1 MSFFTDPPLH
11 DFPDRAIRLLLE
23 HPAHLQQLVSAV
35 APHLAPGFDFAR
47 TVLLNRTF
55 PMPDW
60 RRREADLLFHVPYR
74 AGEVEEAALVCI
86 LLEHQSAPDPSV
98 PLRTLLYAV
107 LYWERQWRHW
117 EERHRRGDPLRLNL
131 VLPIVFYTGPDPWPT
146 NRTLADLLALPEP
159 FRSSVPRWEPVFWNL
174 AEQSPEALLS
184 APGEWLHAL
193 AVVRSEREPP
203 EAFWGVF
210 AEVTRR
216 LEPLS
221 AQDRV
226 RWQDL
231 MWFLLSW
238 ALRRRPGAERDRVA
252 ATATAA
258 IANVAVQEEVR
269 AMSQT
274 IGQTWE
280 QEMLARGELRAWR
293 ESLRTYLE
301 GRFGT
306 LPEEVVQ
313 RIQATE
319 DLDRLRACMRQVAQ
333 LTSLDQLQL

>member
-1 MSFFTDPPLH
+1 MSFFTDPPLL

-74 AGEVEEAALVCI
+74 AGEAEQAALVCL

-107 LYWERQWRHW
+107 LYWERPWRQW
-117 EERHRRGDPLRLNL
+117 EERHRRGELLRLNP
-131 VLPIVFYTGPDPWPT
+131 VLPIVFYTGPEAWPT
-146 NRTLADLLALPEP
+146 NRTLADLIALPEP
-159 FRSSVPRWEPVFWNL
+159 FRPYVPCWEPLFWNL
-174 AEQSPEALLS
+174 AEQTPEALLS
-184 APGEWLHAL
+184 AAGEWLQAL
-193 AVVRSEREPP
+193 AVVRSEREAP
-203 EAFWGVF
+203 EAFWAVF
-210 AEVTRR
+210 ADVARR

-221 AQDRV
+221 LRDKV

-238 ALRRRPGAERDRVA
+238 AQRRRPREERDRVA
-252 ATATAA
+252 ATATAT
-258 IANVAVQEEVR
+258 IANAALREEIQ

-280 QEMLARGELRAWR
+280 QEVLARGQLLACRENLRAF
-293 ESLRTYLE
+293 LE
-301 GRFGT
+301 GRFGA
-306 LPEEVVQ
+306 LPEELVQ
-313 RIQATE
+313 RIETAE
-319 DLDRLRACMRQVAQ
+319 DLERLRDCIRQVGRI
-333 LTSLDQLQL
+333 TSLDQLQL